1 MGCERGFPVR
11 PVHPAPTPPSSHFYL
26 LLSLHL
32 PGSDIALLGE
42 TKKEVVVSSKGF
54 RTKSPSLL
62 KAQLRRIIE
71 NPAVLQDRYQ
81 QCSLD
86 W

>member
-42 TKKEVVVSSKGF
+42 NKKGSSGVLKGVQNKVTIF
-54 RTKSPSLL
+54 VESST
-62 KAQLRRIIE
+62 AE
-71 NPAVLQDRYQ
+71 NN
-81 QCSLD
+81 
-86 W
+86 